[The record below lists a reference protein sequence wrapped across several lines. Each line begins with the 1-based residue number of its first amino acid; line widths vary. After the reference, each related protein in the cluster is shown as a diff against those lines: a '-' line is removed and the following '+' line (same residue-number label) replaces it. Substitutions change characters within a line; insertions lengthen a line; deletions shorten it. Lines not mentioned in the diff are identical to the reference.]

1 MNITYIYW
9 AARAKQ
15 EIQARIKIAQKTFD
29 FLNFWILLH
38 VSWKLRSI
46 QISTE
51 ADDKSITKFRSIYQ
65 FRLAC
70 NLIANNIE

>member
-1 MNITYIYW
+1 MNVTYIYW

-51 ADDKSITKFRSIYQ
+51 ADDKSITKFRSI
-65 FRLAC
+65 C
-70 NLIANNIE
+70 